1 MFVPA
6 PIDHDF
12 VPYTKRAVRK
22 YNAGLFVEGKRGT
35 GGAVPHAVPQI
46 KGCSG
51 KPDCWGPCHTFP
63 DGTHLYCRNGE
74 CVASASECG
83 R

>member
-12 VPYTKRAVRK
+12 VPYTKRAMRGR
-22 YNAGLFVEGKRGT
+22 NSGLFVENSRSA
-35 GGAVPHAVPQI
+35 GGNAPRVVPQI
-46 KGCSG
+46 IGCSG

-63 DGTHLYCRNGE
+63 DGTRLYCRNGE
-74 CVASASECG
+74 CVSTASECG